1 MFDRFTSLLSLI
13 IFLANSEACM
23 RSPASGKIYD
33 FTVTDIDGN
42 EVQLKKYL
50 NKVCIIVNV
59 ATDFR
64 DYIPN
69 ILKMASEF

>member
-59 ATDFR
+59 AT
-64 DYIPN
+64 
-69 ILKMASEF
+69 E